1 MSADMAAGTNT
12 RSKTDLAAV
21 YHTIV
26 TSPSESLSERPFK
39 TNKLFYRANL
49 STVSPREL
57 AGQVS
62 CVNRD
67 GVN

>member
-1 MSADMAAGTNT
+1 MSADTAASTKT
-12 RSKTDLAAV
+12 RSKTDLASF

-39 TNKLFYRANL
+39 NSRSFYHANL
-49 STVSPREL
+49 STVSPCKL

-62 CVNRD
+62 RVNRD